1 MKPDR
6 IIVVGGNAAGPAA
19 AAKAKRVNPS
29 AQVIMFEAG
38 NYISTGTCEIPYV
51 ISGEI
56 KDYEDIVYFS
66 AASFKESKGVDVYV
80 NHIVED
86 IKRKEK
92 IVVVRD
98 LIDNSIKEFSYDT
111 LVLTTG
117 STARLIPGFD
127 KEYKNIFTLKNI
139 SDLIKAENYISLE
152 SVKKAIIIGS
162 GYIGIEACE
171 AMNKLGLEVTLLEKE
186 PLPLPTAEKEI
197 SEKVVGILKS
207 SSITFLSSIPPVEP
221 IVKNEK
227 IIAVKMDEKII
238 ETDLA
243 IIAIGFK
250 PNTYLAQKAKLEI
263 SKKGTIKVDRKLRTS
278 DRNIFAAGDNIEF
291 VNRITNKPDYF
302 PLATYARSFG
312 HIAGENAA
320 GGNVNAEPVIRN
332 VSVKIFDSFYASV
345 GITGKEAEFYGI
357 GFSSVTAEV
366 RNLVNVMPGSR
377 KVFGKIIFNRENKK
391 ILGASFLGGREVSG
405 YADLLSSLIYLSQP
419 INVLEMIDY
428 NYTPP
433 LSPFT
438 NLLYV
443 LSRKSGKKSN

>member
-127 KEYKNIFTLKNI
+127 KEYKNIFMLKNI

-443 LSRKSGKKSN
+443 LSRKSGKKSS

>member
-419 INVLEMIDY
+419 INMLEMIDY